1 MIPITLNSRDPR
13 PIYLQ
18 VKESLRQLIIRQ
30 LIISGVLTPESK
42 LPSVREIAGTLAIN
56 PNTIQRAYRELEA
69 EGFIYSIPG
78 KGSFVSPNREISQ
91 EELHRRWEDLDHAVR
106 ELKFL
111 GVSEEELIRHL
122 KDEGGETP

>member
-18 VKESLRQLIIRQ
+18 VKESLRQLIIG
-30 LIISGVLTPESK
+30 GVLTSESK

-78 KGSFVSPNREISQ
+78 KGSFVSPSREISG
-91 EELHRRWEDLDHAVR
+91 EELRRRWEDLDRAVR
-106 ELKFL
+106 ELRFL

-122 KDEGGETP
+122 KDEGGDAK